1 MNKECNN
8 ESCCNTGSSSSSQ
21 ASECCP
27 MESCDCPIE
36 MAEKMWKGAFFE
48 ALTEVKKE
56 ALKERI
62 RKAWGANIDKSADA
76 VLETMGTI
84 WQAKV
89 ASGKAKYDL
98 KEKLARILSEGKK

>member
-8 ESCCNTGSSSSSQ
+8 ESCNTGSVKPSQ
-21 ASECCP
+21 ASDCCP
-27 MESCDCPIE
+27 IESCDCPIE
-36 MAEKMWKGAFFE
+36 AAEKMWKSAFFE

-76 VLETMGTI
+76 VIETMGTI
-84 WQAKV
+84 WQAKLT
-89 ASGKAKYDL
+89 SGKAKYDL
-98 KEKLARILSEGKK
+98 KEKLARILTEGKK